1 MDAIAKFAYPLAA
14 IALAFG
20 LSACG
25 DDITEINANVGA
37 VKSSDDL
44 PACTEDIVGQTAY
57 IKETHEF
64 LGCDG
69 KEWQAL
75 SANTVN
81 VGDNVCTSTSL
92 SDGTG
97 FEIFCNGESIGTVK
111 NGKDGVDG
119 KDGLDGKDGA
129 KGDPGEAGKDGEP
142 GAKGEKGDDGAPG
155 TNGTNGKD
163 GAPGTDGKDGANGTG
178 CVIKESTALTAT
190 IACGSETFTMD
201 LTGYVD
207 VPEECDTTDVACTV
221 PEGEVQLGGVSQK
234 GPFVSGTDV
243 TAYELENGKSLKQ
256 TGKTFGGKIENKD
269 GSFNIRTVKLRSTYT
284 YLVADG
290 FYRNE
295 VTGKNSTATIKLRA
309 LTNLDG
315 RRTANINLVTHLE
328 YDRVQRLVTK
338 ENMSV
343 PAAKR
348 AAERELFRTFGIDGD
363 GFKGYAEDFNI
374 LKEGEGNGELLA
386 ISAMLQGDRNESEL
400 TALLAALSVDLG
412 DNGKWDDSLR
422 RAQVADWAMKADLE
436 GRFATIRANV
446 EGWNLVDSKAP
457 AFEQHVTNYW
467 MQELGAGECAVD
479 NEGALFAVKN
489 NHSAYYAAN
498 DSAYADGDSSL
509 VRLVCDASGETPVWR
524 FATDLEKDVTALAKD
539 LPTDTAVAGK
549 INTNFVYVKEKGNW
563 RRGTELDLTLD
574 AACIESNKGMTDS
587 LIVKHE
593 PVWYICDDSEDTSV
607 PFAWREATTAEA
619 DTAGFGVPTGDDP
632 IVRIGNVDET
642 HVYVYE
648 GISWRF
654 GTDLDKALGPC
665 LNDKLNTLSNLGDPT
680 NPNSWYICVDDEYKT
695 VGNYKIPTVWRKATN
710 YEMDTYN
717 KAGNVGDY
725 ATGNVNSDLHYV
737 MDDCGWRPALEREL
751 LGFDACTRAQVNKVK
766 QGNLKTDDN
775 WYKCTNENDAFIEN
789 CEVKYTWRKATDI
802 EKDTVGW
809 RYGSGVTPSS
819 ADSVKYGRVNSNLVY
834 VYDGGKYRL
843 GTQMDK
849 VVGSPCTVAKA
860 TRKYNSSTGT
870 IATKNSVKYKCSVS
884 NEVANGT
891 QIPAAWHVASQAE
904 WETYGWTIYNDA
916 ACNQGATTM
925 TMYAYDSLLSEW
937 HEAKN
942 NECSGDLMGCT
953 TKRHNTYRMFGPRY
967 KDSVYQCINDSGWVI
982 ADMVVNETFPYEVE
996 GTNYI
1001 TCAQTTDGNLVLRKF
1016 HAMFPGA
1023 RTDSIG
1029 GSISKT
1035 GYVIGRLTGSYYVC
1049 DNGVYRRPTK
1059 LERALH
1065 PCTKYTRNTVAQY
1078 RWDNSGDTLD
1088 LTTDYTCTADGWK
1101 VKTGTLNTGR
1111 SGEKRYNTVRI
1122 GDRIWMAENLNYRYM
1137 AKTAGSGAL
1146 AVDSSSFCY
1155 DNNPL
1160 NCDLYGRLYLWSA
1173 AVDSSGILNSSGA
1186 GVGCGFTKACSATQ
1200 IQGVCPSGWHLPSST
1215 EYSYFVK
1222 LHTIHQQED
1231 EASGETRHNDDDI
1244 FLAQPGGYDYESNSH
1259 GFSVLLAGSYN
1270 RMKKLGYNGM
1280 GVSAAFWTSTNNSA
1294 YASIFYR
1301 LNGTND
1307 TYFYI
1312 TPAHTYYTKAD
1323 AASIRCVRDKLY
1335 SQQSSY

>member
-111 NGKDGVDG
+111 NGKDGA
-119 KDGLDGKDGA
+119 DGKDGA
-129 KGDPGEAGKDGEP
+129 KGDPGEAGKDGAP

-207 VPEECDTTDVACTV
+207 VPEECDPTDSACTV

-295 VTGKNSTATIKLRA
+295 VTGKNSAATIKLRA

-348 AAERELFRTFGIDGD
+348 AAEREIFTAFGIDGD

-412 DNGKWDDSLR
+412 DNGVWDDSLR
-422 RAQVADWAMKADLE
+422 RAQVADWAMKTDLD
-436 GRFATIRANV
+436 GRLATIRANV
-446 EGWNLVDSKAP
+446 EGWKLAESAAP
-457 AFEQHVTNYW
+457 AFEQHVTNFW
-467 MQELGAGECAVD
+467 MQELGAGECTVD

-498 DSAYADGDSSL
+498 DSAYTDGDSSL
-509 VRLVCDASGETPVWR
+509 VRLICAASGDSFAWR
-524 FATDLEKDVTALAKD
+524 FATDSEKDVAALAGD
-539 LPTDTAVAGK
+539 ADEGSAANGK
-549 INTNFVYVKEKGNW
+549 INTSFVYVKENGDW
-563 RRGTELDLTLD
+563 RRGTELDASLD
-574 AACIESNKGMTDS
+574 AACVADNKGMTDS

-593 PVWYICDDSEDTSV
+593 PVWYICDKDDAASDSY
-607 PFAWREATTAEA
+607 AWREATTTEA
-619 DTAGFGVPTGDDP
+619 DTALFGTPGEGDP
-632 IVRIGNVDET
+632 IVRIGNVNKS
-642 HVYVYE
+642 HYYVFE
-648 GISWRF
+648 DNKWRF
-654 GTDLDKALGPC
+654 GTAEDIVEGLGAC
-665 LNDKLNTLSNLGDPT
+665 TESNLGK
-680 NPNSWYICVDDEYKT
+680 V
-695 VGNYKIPTVWRKATN
+695 RQMA
-710 YEMDTYN
+710 
-717 KAGNVGDY
+717 Y
-725 ATGNVNSDLHYV
+725 ATGTKNGWYRCSNDKAVTVEGVLVINS
-737 MDDCGWRPALEREL
+737 WRE
-751 LGFDACTRAQVNKVK
+751 
-766 QGNLKTDDN
+766 
-775 WYKCTNENDAFIEN
+775 
-789 CEVKYTWRKATDI
+789 ATDF

-809 RYGSGVTPSS
+809 NLNAPSS
-819 ADSVKYGRVNSNLVY
+819 DTVRAGTVNNDIYY
-834 VYDGGKYRL
+834 VYDISANKWRRGNSLDNDSEL
-843 GTQMDK
+843 G
-849 VVGSPCTVAKA
+849 PCTKAKLNKVATSVDGNSYKCAANNAVDANLQPYSWRPA
-860 TRKYNSSTGT
+860 TNVEVNTWSLSCWWPNYVHRGLVDRDMFFVCTNVSDEAWREMTIAEMDTLGIGISTDKYKLSRVTKTWYRNGMVVSPDEQDFITSVKSAVVELNSDKDTIQYLVGEAYSSPQDGQLITGYITSNVYTYDSWQDKWRYLSVPSQRTLAQGIGAGCTKKMANTGYGSDGTKYLYPKGVVKQDSTTSKWYLCKYNEKTDDYVWT
-870 IATKNSVKYKCSVS
+870 
-884 NEVANGT
+884 
-891 QIPAAWHVASQAE
+891 VASAARWQ
-904 WETYGWTIYNDA
+904 TYGNMCFKNTRDA
-916 ACNQGATTM
+916 YTGKMANENV
-925 TMYAYDSLLSEW
+925 YA
-937 HEAKN
+937 
-942 NECSGDLMGCT
+942 
-953 TKRHNTYRMFGPRY
+953 
-967 KDSVYQCINDSGWVI
+967 
-982 ADMVVNETFPYEVE
+982 
-996 GTNYI
+996 
-1001 TCAQTTDGNLVLRKF
+1001 
-1016 HAMFPGA
+1016 
-1023 RTDSIG
+1023 
-1029 GSISKT
+1029 
-1035 GYVIGRLTGSYYVC
+1035 YVC
-1049 DNGVYRRPTK
+1049 DADTFRTLTRSEQWALDNNKDGSTMNIRCSKDDENSTIVAKNVLTKFVCKNGLYVWNGESKYFHNSLAISEGSGRSWYGSAVGISNLIWTAENVHWEWPTSSGPYLVSSVVDGDTSVVTTYFNRDLGTSKCAEITSEDYSWDDFHLASYDEWEQLYGQDVKEPLKLKSVSKWKNAPGTNSSFFGMEPSGNTYWTTGNAFMWYGSSSRPTSVGSVS
-1059 LERALH
+1059 LIESSALFL
-1065 PCTKYTRNTVAQY
+1065 TRDGNYHILYNEEHNTFSDVSA
-1078 RWDNSGDTLD
+1078 S
-1088 LTTDYTCTADGWK
+1088 K
-1101 VKTGTLNTGR
+1101 VK
-1111 SGEKRYNTVRI
+1111 
-1122 GDRIWMAENLNYRYM
+1122 W
-1137 AKTAGSGAL
+1137 GA
-1146 AVDSSSFCY
+1146 
-1155 DNNPL
+1155 
-1160 NCDLYGRLYLWSA
+1160 
-1173 AVDSSGILNSSGA
+1173 
-1186 GVGCGFTKACSATQ
+1186 
-1200 IQGVCPSGWHLPSST
+1200 
-1215 EYSYFVK
+1215 
-1222 LHTIHQQED
+1222 
-1231 EASGETRHNDDDI
+1231 
-1244 FLAQPGGYDYESNSH
+1244 
-1259 GFSVLLAGSYN
+1259 
-1270 RMKKLGYNGM
+1270 
-1280 GVSAAFWTSTNNSA
+1280 
-1294 YASIFYR
+1294 
-1301 LNGTND
+1301 
-1307 TYFYI
+1307 
-1312 TPAHTYYTKAD
+1312 
-1323 AASIRCVRDKLY
+1323 IRCVSVGVPAPPTRN
-1335 SQQSSY
+1335 